1 MKPEIEPLLLTMPGR
16 LPEQAPDIG
25 SLGIVIIILIGLVT
39 LGPILI
45 MVVTGT
51 ITGGLITGVS
61 PGEASRVG
69 IRVGIIAAICC
80 WIPIAVLM
88 YLSDLENWHYW
99 RDVATTLIIP
109 LIVLVGMVTTVILV
123 LRTRNWHFL

>member
-1 MKPEIEPLLLTMPGR
+1 MQFGIQPLLLTMPGR
-16 LPEQAPDIG
+16 VPEQVPDLG
-25 SLGIVIIILIGLVT
+25 PLGIVIFILIGLVT

-45 MVVTGT
+45 MVATGP
-51 ITGGLITGVS
+51 ITGGLTTGAS
-61 PGEASRVG
+61 PGKGSRVG
-69 IRVGIIAAICC
+69 IRVGTVATISC
-80 WIPIAVLM
+80 WIPIAVLT

-123 LRTRNWHFL
+123 LRTQN